1 MTGEGYVPD
10 EVSKETPK
18 RKLGRPKGAK
28 TGTGLPGKKG
38 GKNLDRRTDRTN
50 RADVFKKTIAKK
62 TKKDDRTEEEIIED
76 KKRFFLTRE
85 KSIAIAQAA
94 VQVKSEKNRE
104 LAYKAY
110 SFMASELIPLK
121 DACVMA
127 GIPYSIISHVTC
139 HDPELKAFSRT
150 QREQYLIGR
159 VDQLQEIAMTTPDVH
174 RARLLCDNIKW
185 EIARMIPSQYGDRV
199 TLTGDSENP
208 VILQHKIS
216 AEELERK
223 IRGEVIDVT
232 PLKLVK

>member
-1 MTGEGYVPD
+1 MTGEEYVSD
-10 EVSKETPK
+10 EVSKEAPK
-18 RKLGRPKGAK
+18 GKTGRPKGSK
-28 TGTGLPGKKG
+28 NGTGLPGKKG
-38 GKNLDRRTDRTN
+38 GKKLDRRTDRSN
-50 RADVFKKTIAKK
+50 RADIFKKVIAKK
-62 TKKDDRTEEEIIED
+62 AKKADRTEEEIIKD
-76 KKRFFLTRE
+76 KERIRLIKE
-85 KSIAIAQAA
+85 KQCAA
-94 VQVKSEKNRE
+94 LAAATQVRGEKNRE

-127 GIPYSIISHVTC
+127 GIPYSIISHTTC

-159 VDQLQEIAMTTPDVH
+159 VDQLQEIAMTTPDVQ

-185 EIARMIPSQYGDRV
+185 EISRMLPNQYGDRV

-208 VILQHKIS
+208 VILQHKIT

-223 IRGEVIDVT
+223 IRGEIIDVT

>member
-1 MTGEGYVPD
+1 MFQLRSAKKHQKENLEDLKALKP
-10 EVSKETPK
+10 ERVSPVKK
-18 RKLGRPKGAK
+18 AAK
-28 TGTGLPGKKG
+28 TLTAARTAPTVPIFSKKLSP
-38 GKNLDRRTDRTN
+38 KKP
-50 RADVFKKTIAKK
+50 KKTTELKK
-62 TKKDDRTEEEIIED
+62 KLLKI
-76 KKRFFLTRE
+76 KNVFFLTRE

-94 VQVKSEKNRE
+94 VQVRSEKNRE

-127 GIPYSIISHVTC
+127 GIPYSIISHTTC
-139 HDPELKAFSRT
+139 HDPELKAFSRI